1 MDFVNAIILLL
12 NYIFIPALTYG
23 SQLALGAIFV
33 TLIYGILR
41 FANFATGD
49 MMSFGTMA
57 TILFTWYF
65 QSLGVSLGV
74 LPTALLA
81 IPFGIIF
88 MILYMLLIDKFVFKY
103 YRHQKSPP
111 VQFAMVS
118 IGVMFVTQAVVRIII
133 GPADRRFFDG
143 EKFIIKAREFKEMT
157 GLNEGLAL
165 KSTQVITIF
174 VTIVLVSLLFWFLN
188 RTKTGKS
195 MKAYSDNEDLALLSG
210 IDPKKIVLVTWV
222 IAGILATI
230 GGALYGL
237 DKSFKPFT
245 YFNNMLPIFAAA
257 IVGGIGNPF
266 GAFLGGYVIAFS
278 EIVIAIIKH
287 EDWLTRGVKNVIGLK
302 RPAPYEVDLQTTDW
316 FINLVE
322 KFNSGK
328 LSVIENLADRQAA
341 LNQLVIE
348 GSSVF
353 VKLCYSGLFLVV
365 VIILLILTQKAL
377 YSPWGRM
384 MRAIRDNEE
393 AANAMGKNV
402 VKQHLLIFIL
412 GSAIVGIAGAMLVT
426 QDGLFTPGSY
436 RPMRYTFLI
445 WVMVIVGGSGNN
457 FGAILGGF
465 VVWFL
470 WIEAAPIS
478 LFLINFF
485 TAGIPE
491 TNALKAHL
499 IESVPYFRFLLM
511 GLGLLFIMRYRPKGI
526 LPEKIEIK

>member
-88 MILYMLLIDKFVFKY
+88 MIFYMLLIDKFVFKY
-103 YRHQKSPP
+103 YRNQKSPP

-133 GPADRRFFDG
+133 GPGDRRFFDG

-174 VTIVLVSLLFWFLN
+174 VTIVLVSLLFWFLI

-210 IDPKKIVLVTWV
+210 IDPKKIVIVTWV

-257 IVGGIGNPF
+257 IVGGIGTPF
-266 GAFLGGYVIAFS
+266 GAFLGGYVSAFS
-278 EIVIAIIKH
+278 DIFFTYAYKKFFMYVLPESMEPNSLVQ
-287 EDWLTRGVKNVIGLK
+287 LLS
-302 RPAPYEVDLQTTDW
+302 TDY
-316 FINLVE
+316 
-322 KFNSGK
+322 KFAVSF
-328 LSVIENLADRQAA
+328 SI
-341 LNQLVIE
+341 LVI
-348 GSSVF
+348 V
-353 VKLCYSGLFLVV
+353 
-365 VIILLILTQKAL
+365 LI
-377 YSPWGRM
+377 
-384 MRAIRDNEE
+384 
-393 AANAMGKNV
+393 
-402 VKQHLLIFIL
+402 
-412 GSAIVGIAGAMLVT
+412 
-426 QDGLFTPGSY
+426 Y
-436 RPMRYTFLI
+436 RP
-445 WVMVIVGGSGNN
+445 SGI
-457 FGAILGGF
+457 F
-465 VVWFL
+465 
-470 WIEAAPIS
+470 
-478 LFLINFF
+478 
-485 TAGIPE
+485 
-491 TNALKAHL
+491 
-499 IESVPYFRFLLM
+499 
-511 GLGLLFIMRYRPKGI
+511 KGKV
-526 LPEKIEIK
+526 L

>member
-1 MDFVNAIILLL
+1 MDFINAIILLL

-49 MMSFGTMA
+49 MMSFGTMI

-65 QSLGVSLGV
+65 QSLGVSLGF
-74 LPTALLA
+74 LPTALIA
-81 IPFGIIF
+81 IPCGIIF

-143 EKFIIKAREFKEMT
+143 EKFIIKAREFKEIT

-278 EIVIAIIKH
+278 EILITYAYK
-287 EDWLTRGVKNVIGLK
+287 
-302 RPAPYEVDLQTTDW
+302 
-316 FINLVE
+316 
-322 KFNSGK
+322 KF
-328 LSVIENLADRQAA
+328 
-341 LNQLVIE
+341 
-348 GSSVF
+348 F
-353 VKLCYSGLFLVV
+353 MY
-365 VIILLILTQKAL
+365 
-377 YSPWGRM
+377 
-384 MRAIRDNEE
+384 
-393 AANAMGKNV
+393 
-402 VKQHLLIFIL
+402 
-412 GSAIVGIAGAMLVT
+412 
-426 QDGLFTPGSY
+426 
-436 RPMRYTFLI
+436 
-445 WVMVIVGGSGNN
+445 
-457 FGAILGGF
+457 
-465 VVWFL
+465 
-470 WIEAAPIS
+470 
-478 LFLINFF
+478 
-485 TAGIPE
+485 
-491 TNALKAHL
+491 
-499 IESVPYFRFLLM
+499 
-511 GLGLLFIMRYRPKGI
+511 I
-526 LPEKIEIK
+526 LPESMEPNSLVQLLSTDYKFAVSFSILVLVLIYRPSGIFKGKVL